1 MKHPWTVKTND
12 TVLLLAEEDGSVQIR
27 DICLNR
33 ESRGIPCPAA
43 LPGSYRKAEEEIPF
57 RFRWSLVRE
66 ETREDGF
73 SLLFSDEDAGCV
85 HRLDLKGNP
94 ALDGPIELSAVFT
107 NLGSDEIRLIP
118 GEVCSVRFSFA
129 APPVC
134 WIIRKESGVAE
145 GVRWHQNPK
154 IFFPGT
160 GIYKTPLPE
169 GSETVCAVNTNQD
182 FNQGGDIPM
191 VYLDGGDRGAYF
203 AAEWPSCRVLCR
215 GEAGAVRVSM
225 DFGEDF
231 STRIPS
237 GGDFLV
243 PPVYVGVYDGDVD
256 DGSNVFKRWFFR
268 TKSPRNLRSDPAEPL
283 VQIDAQLTPERA
295 KELGIQSVKWD
306 YGWWSRE
313 KVDGNPETFWKSY
326 EGSWKYRLDPGMN
339 EEESDR
345 CLKKVGAEMKEA
357 GVNWTVYT
365 LLHDS
370 LRPLDGD
377 DELTSVGENGHP
389 DWFTGRKIGGVCPTA
404 DLGNEECVAY
414 LKRKMPQFFLRYG
427 IGTWRSDFEPIA
439 CRSDRKNRHDANGSD
454 VQYWCSRGFFDLT
467 DHMLNT
473 IPGFRYESC
482 SSGGSMKDFA
492 VFRRASVV
500 NNDDSADWMSLRTT
514 FYDSSYCFPPA
525 QLQAPCN
532 PDTFCPDCERHYAG
546 NGDKDTGMRAMLMG
560 AVMFGSWC
568 GPSHGKLPHDL
579 EAYYG
584 KYLPLYN
591 EKIKPLV
598 REANLYHV
606 LPRPDHIHWDGMQYG
621 RDDRPANGVAG
632 VLFLFKPTPE
642 NPEEIRVR
650 IRGLNPDFRYRAR
663 FFERGEQSFTASGG
677 ELMHDGLC
685 CRIAEESGS
694 EMIFFEIV

>member
-1 MKHPWTVKTND
+1 MKQQWTAKTKSSS
-12 TVLLLAEEDGSVQIR
+12 LLMTEEHGIVEIQ
-27 DICLNR
+27 DILLGR
-33 ESRGIPCPAA
+33 ESRGVPASLA
-43 LPGSYRKAEEEIPF
+43 LPQRYLKADEETP
-57 RFRWSLVRE
+57 FRWSPVRE
-66 ETREDGF
+66 ETLENGF
-73 SLLFSDEDAGCV
+73 SVLFSDEDAGCTY
-85 HRLDLKGNP
+85 RLDAVGDP
-94 ALDGPIELSAVFT
+94 ALDGPVELSGVFI
-107 NLGSDEIRLIP
+107 NLGADEIRLIP
-118 GEVCSVRFSFA
+118 GEVCSVRYAFPD
-129 APPVC
+129 PPVC

-154 IFFPGT
+154 IFFPGP
-160 GIYKTPLPE
+160 GIHKTLLPE
-169 GSETVCAVNTNQD
+169 GAESVCSVNTNQD

-191 VYLDGGDRGAYF
+191 VYLDGGGKGAYF
-203 AAEWPSCRVLCR
+203 AAEWSSCRILCR
-215 GEAGAVRVSM
+215 GETGAVRVSM
-225 DFGEDF
+225 DFGEEF

-243 PPVYVGVYDGDVD
+243 PPVYIGVYDGDVD
-256 DGSNVFKRWFFR
+256 DGSNIFKRWFFL
-268 TKSPRNLRSDPAEPL
+268 TKSPRNLRENPAEPL
-283 VQIDAQLTPERA
+283 VQIDAQLSPKRA

-313 KVDGNPETFWKSY
+313 KVDGNPDTFWKAY
-326 EGSWKYRLDPGMN
+326 EGSWKYRLDARMN
-339 EEESDR
+339 EADSDR
-345 CLKKVGAEMKEA
+345 YLKSIGAEMKDA

-389 DWFTGRKIGGVCPTA
+389 DWFTGRKIGLCPTA

-454 VQYWCSRGFFDLT
+454 VQYWCSRGFYDLT
-467 DHMLNT
+467 DHILKT
-473 IPGFRYESC
+473 VPGFRYESC

-492 VFRRASVV
+492 TFRRASVF

-546 NGDKDTGMRAMLMG
+546 NGDKDAGMRAMLMG

-606 LPRPDHIHWDGMQYG
+606 LPRPDHIHWDGVQYG
-621 RDDRPANGVAG
+621 RDDRPDNGVAG
-632 VLFLFKPTPE
+632 VVFLFKPTPE
-642 NPEEIRVR
+642 NPEEICIR
-650 IRGLNPDFRYRAR
+650 IRGLNAGFRYKVR
-663 FFERGEQSFTASGG
+663 FYEREEQSFTATGSD
-677 ELMHDGLC
+677 LMKNGLRV
-685 CRIAEESGS
+685 RIAEESGS
-694 EMIFFEIV
+694 EMIFIEIE